1 MVSDISATLGS
12 SEIKILFLPIEW
24 MYLTPAFI
32 GAEIEV
38 IFLSTFWKNGK
49 TKIQNR
55 LYGNAKCLLPIS
67 QRLFATSFSVSFDLQ
82 SSTRVLISPY
92 VEGRSATQA
101 LENVWILRVGV
112 VLLH

>member
-1 MVSDISATLGS
+1 MSATLGL

-32 GAEIEV
+32 GSEIEV

-49 TKIQNR
+49 TKIQRR

-67 QRLFATSFSVSFDLQ
+67 QRLFANSFSILLDLQ
-82 SSTRVLISPY
+82 SSTWVLISPY
-92 VEGRSATQA
+92 VKDRSATQA
-101 LENVWILRVGV
+101 LENVWVLRVGAV
-112 VLLH
+112 